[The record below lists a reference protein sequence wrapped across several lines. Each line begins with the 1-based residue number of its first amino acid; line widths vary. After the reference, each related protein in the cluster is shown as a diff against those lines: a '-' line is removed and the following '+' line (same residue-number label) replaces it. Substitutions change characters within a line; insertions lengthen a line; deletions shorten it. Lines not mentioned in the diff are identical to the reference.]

1 MDYVEKS
8 YFQEEL
14 GKSNIFKFSELMLAR
29 KGNWIEATNDE
40 AIVDQSLISALNEK
54 PKSGYT
60 KLNLENEC
68 VVFFWLAK
76 NQLVVKVKVK
86 KATRASTIESMLQD
100 LKRILKAANL
110 EYAANHDSLTGLLNR
125 NGVKLGIEQYFQRL
139 SVLEDDQNIDQSTS
153 GNNSVAVFSFDIDHF
168 KQVND
173 TFGHGVGDS
182 ILRIFSSRLKH
193 AKSQLE
199 KSTANTFILSRPGGE
214 EFELISIG
222 SNHRTQLNQ
231 ISELILKTI
240 RTPSIPTDQE
250 ISEINPGGGATE
262 NFPKKI
268 LASIGVA
275 HEVSTHDGTTIE
287 SLMDNVRKK
296 ADLALYRAKN
306 DGRDCVR
313 YFDDISLSHG
323 RVIEYHPASDIAVI
337 DIGRTVNV
345 KPGDLYQVYY
355 PPFTG
360 DKDCF
365 IDDGR
370 SKKRLGSYIP
380 IESAKIRVLN
390 AQENISTCLI
400 VSRQTDEPIPT
411 GALLRRVPLG
421 SKPIF
426 VEPRH
431 QKLNIAG
438 SAKLVENVQ
447 DLIARQSLLAV
458 LYIFPGFP
466 PFLDLEARSLLLADF
481 AAAIHMIF
489 PSGTEIFAG
498 DGFNVYVTLKVLP
511 PIESEADPD
520 PESDPETDAQSYI
533 ESLIKKLETHTKS
546 RVGIFM
552 PMSTPAGVN
561 ITADIALHFARAALV
576 ASADKPLP
584 KFFKPSETLAEWKNR
599 GKVEECLADY
609 KAFKSYGV
617 TDSSMEN
624 QLGLSILAADDP
636 NKFPLADIAF
646 GNAHSQEPKNQ
657 FFAANAALTKARL
670 GKFDE
675 AYKLLSSISFSFF
688 ERNRGSSYAV
698 TYGKS
703 SLEMEKIGN
712 VSTTDFHSLLPRL
725 FPKGM
730 TIGPNKHQIYRTWMK
745 ELREVKLAT

>member
-14 GKSNIFKFSELMLAR
+14 GKSNIFKFAELMLFK
-29 KGNWIEATNDE
+29 KGNWIEAENDE
-40 AIVDQSLISALNEK
+40 VIIDQSLISALNEK

-60 KLNLENEC
+60 KLNFRSEFFVL
-68 VVFFWLAK
+68 FWLAK

-86 KATRASTIESMLQD
+86 KATRESTIESMLQD

-125 NGVKLGIEQYFQRL
+125 NGVKLGIEQYFQRI
-139 SVLEDDQNIDQSTS
+139 SVLKDDQNIEQSTP
-153 GNNSVAVFSFDIDHF
+153 GNNSVAIFSFDIDHF

-173 TFGHGVGDS
+173 TFGHGIGDS
-182 ILRIFSSRLKH
+182 ILKIFSSRLKH
-193 AKSQLE
+193 AKLQLE
-199 KSTANTFILSRPGGE
+199 TNTANTFILSRPGGE

-222 SNHRTQLNQ
+222 SNHRTQLNK
-231 ISELILKTI
+231 ISELILKAI

-250 ISEINPGGGATE
+250 ISEINPGGGSTE
-262 NFPKKI
+262 NYPKKI

-275 HEVSTHDGTTIE
+275 HEDSTHDGSTIE
-287 SLMDNVRKK
+287 SLMESVRKK

-313 YFDDISLSHG
+313 YFDDINLNHG

-421 SKPIF
+421 SKPIS

-431 QKLNIAG
+431 QRIDIAG

-447 DLIARQSLLAV
+447 DLIARQSLLAI

-466 PFLDLEARSLLLADF
+466 PSLDLQTRSLLLADF
-481 AAAIHMIF
+481 VSAIHMVF
-489 PSGTEIFAG
+489 PSGTEVFAG
-498 DGFNVYVTLKVLP
+498 DGFNVYVTLKVSP
-511 PIESEADPD
+511 TIEFEDDSD
-520 PESDPETDAQSYI
+520 PESDPEKDAQSYI
-533 ESLIKKLETHTKS
+533 ESLINNLEKHTKS
-546 RVGIFM
+546 RVGVFM

-576 ASADKPLP
+576 ASTNKPLL
-584 KFFKPSETLAEWKNR
+584 KFFQPSQTLAVWKNR
-599 GKVEECLADY
+599 GQVEDCLADY

-617 TDSSMEN
+617 TNSSMEN

-646 GNAHSQEPKNQ
+646 GNAHSQDPKNP
-657 FFAANAALTKARL
+657 FFAANAALIKARCDR
-670 GKFDE
+670 FDE
-675 AYKLLSSISFSFF
+675 AYQLLSSVDFSFF
-688 ERNRGSSYAV
+688 ERNVGSSYAI

-703 SLEMEKIGN
+703 SLEMNKIGKL
-712 VSTTDFHSLLPRL
+712 SATDFHSLLPRL

-730 TIGPNKHQIYRTWMK
+730 TIGPNKHQIYGTWMK